1 MPADASGAVPRPASG
16 AVPVP
21 TSGAVPADDV
31 GAASAPA
38 FDAALTRDLEPGP
51 DLLVALDIDGT
62 LVRSDG
68 SVSPGVRAG
77 VRDLL
82 DVGTHVVLATGRSVN
97 GLLPVLDELGMSRA
111 DVVAANGAV
120 CARVDPLVPGRH
132 EVTDVVTFD
141 PEPALRLLR
150 PLLPAGLFAV
160 ERAGEGFLV
169 TRPFPDGE
177 LSEPVAVVDFEVLCA
192 APASR
197 VTIRDL
203 GLGARDLRELVDR
216 SGLSGVTYAIGWTA
230 WLDLTPP
237 GVTKASGLEILRE
250 RLEVPAGAT
259 LAVGDGH
266 NDVEMLRWA
275 GVGVAMGGA
284 DARTRAAA
292 DAVTA
297 HVDEDGLV
305 SVLRS
310 LLR

>member
-1 MPADASGAVPRPASG
+1 MTVLRTTFEAS
-16 AVPVP
+16 
-21 TSGAVPADDV
+21 
-31 GAASAPA
+31 
-38 FDAALTRDLEPGP
+38 LTGHLEPGP

-68 SVSPGVRAG
+68 TVSAEVRGA

-82 DVGTHVVLATGRSVN
+82 DAGTHVVLATGRSVS
-97 GLLPVLDELGMSRA
+97 GLLPVLDALGMTHG

-120 CARVDPLVPGRH
+120 CARVDPGLPDRH
-132 EVTDVVTFD
+132 EITDVVTFD

-150 PLLPAGLFAV
+150 PLLPDGLFAV

-169 TRPFPDGE
+169 THPFPPGE
-177 LSEPVAVVDFEVLCA
+177 LSGRVAVVDFEALCA

-197 VTIRDL
+197 VTIRDPE
-203 GLGARDLRELVDR
+203 LGADDFREIVAR

-259 LAVGDGH
+259 VAVGDGQ

-284 DARTRAAA
+284 DEATARAA
-292 DAVTA
+292 DAVAA
-297 HVDEDGLV
+297 HVDDDGLV
-305 SVLRS
+305 AVLRS